1 VVISK
6 QWAIS
11 SGQRVIKCVRQ
22 KRTELVQM
30 KIKIATVADVEK
42 LIPVLI
48 ELRPH
53 RTPEQLREMMI
64 SQINDGFNL
73 VYAGIDTEAFAVA
86 GFRTLD
92 MLFSGKTLYVDD
104 LVTHPMHR
112 KKGYAGMLMKWM
124 IQYAKENGYEHF
136 SLDSGHHRKDAHRL
150 YLNHGLDITAHHF
163 GKDVK
168 DL

>member
-1 VVISK
+1 MSQEYKKVKAEAEAKETKIQLLFMEIKLASPENVDLVIP
-6 QWAIS
+6 A
-11 SGQRVIKCVRQ
+11 
-22 KRTELVQM
+22 L
-30 KIKIATVADVEK
+30 
-42 LIPVLI
+42 L

-53 RTPEQLREMMI
+53 RSADELRTMLIE
-64 SQINDGFNL
+64 QINNGFQI
-73 VYAGIDTEAFAVA
+73 VFVGDDAMAFAVG

-104 LVTHPMHR
+104 LVTHSMHR
-112 KKGYAGMLMKWM
+112 RKGYAGMLMKWM
-124 IQYAKENGYEHF
+124 IQYAKDNGYDHL

-163 GKDVK
+163 GKNVK